1 MDDSGASELL
11 TRDEADCLSVF
22 SALRARAERRKTDGR
37 RVITRTRVCVGGIIY
52 RYANVG
58 AGIAAMRVYVR
69 SGDGEYMCINEFV
82 QMLL

>member
-37 RVITRTRVCVGGIIY
+37 RVITRTRVCVWGVLYIGT
-52 RYANVG
+52 R
-58 AGIAAMRVYVR
+58 M
-69 SGDGEYMCINEFV
+69 
-82 QMLL
+82 